1 MWTMSKMELFIK
13 NHEVSCI
20 IGVWAHERT
29 KAQRVGMNVRL
40 EFDGSKA
47 GISDR
52 LADTINYA
60 ELAETAEFIL
70 KHSHFQLL
78 ESAVSVLVRHFLC
91 PSHPSDDRVSAK
103 FAEVELT
110 KFDALPGDTL
120 ASIRLSESIEALP
133 FAHENPP
140 WGRVDII
147 AETSVLGLYCLNIA
161 PQQTLPLHHHEV
173 MSESEYIMDEGLE
186 LLTLDESP
194 KSLTVGDT
202 FNWPHGLVHGY
213 RNTSNHWCRV
223 LCIDTPP
230 FIPKDEIVW
239 SGES

>member
-1 MWTMSKMELFIK
+1 MSKMELFIK
-13 NHEVSCI
+13 DHEVSCI

-29 KAQRVGMNVRL
+29 QVQRVGMNVRL
-40 EFDGSKA
+40 EFDGGKA

-60 ELAETAEFIL
+60 QLAETADFIL
-70 KHSHFQLL
+70 KQSQFQLL
-78 ESAVSVLVRHFLC
+78 ESAVNVLVRHFLC
-91 PSHPSDDRVSAK
+91 PSHPYGERVSAR

-120 ASIRLSESIEALP
+120 ASIRLSESADACQ
-133 FAHENPP
+133 FAHEMPP

-161 PQQTLPLHHHEV
+161 PRQTLPLHHHEV
-173 MSESEYIMDEGLE
+173 MSESEYIMDDGLE
-186 LLTLDESP
+186 LITLDEAP
-194 KSLTVGDT
+194 RSLTVGDT
-202 FNWPHGLVHGY
+202 FVWPHGLVHGY
-213 RNTSNHWCRV
+213 RNTSDEWCRV

-230 FIPKDEIVW
+230 FIPKDEILW
-239 SGES
+239 SGRS